1 MNTFDAEYAVLGA
14 CLIVPDAYWR
24 VADLIGPED
33 FSRDGYAEVWQ
44 AIGDTIRAGHAVDA
58 VTFGEHCPKHAMLA
72 MECAVTGAILVPGIA
87 TPVPILMR
95 LVLTAANASV
105 A

>member
-1 MNTFDAEYAVLGA
+1 
-14 CLIVPDAYWR
+14 
-24 VADLIGPED
+24 
-33 FSRDGYAEVWQ
+33 
-44 AIGDTIRAGHAVDA
+44 
-58 VTFGEHCPKHAMLA
+58 MLA
-72 MECAVTGAILVPGIA
+72 IECAVTGAILVPGIA